1 MKGFIFSFNPNQEIL
16 LNLFKFCF
24 YMHKEVLS
32 DTTYQKFEE
41 QFKEFNQATALT
53 KPEKARKIMGQ
64 IDLLI
69 DTSAGLE
76 FIYQNIEGL
85 MDAGIFED
93 SPWAD
98 PSKLIAGLVNGTLKS
113 GHPNSTIEILS
124 ELRML
129 AIAEGDLK
137 VKCLSPTDAENYIQE
152 IVVAN
157 LEFVFNEPLEETRL
171 VMSGHELQKVHT
183 LFRFISEKTALD
195 NVKEKL
201 VEELTLICEQRPV
214 VTEKQRKIIALI
226 KERIELDPQ
235 NELDARLLRF
245 QRCIYRPTLLTVD
258 KNYKKYG
265 LLLKKL
271 TKSQL
276 KEESVEMSKSMLS
289 FGLVSQYHAVLI
301 LFLIEEGHKE
311 LVPLSLGLTEAGT
324 ARWNEFSDFISNL
337 ILKTIH
343 PHNAQCI
350 YGLAKMLESGIFSRE
365 AVRSGL
371 ANMLTI
377 KIHPEVE
384 ERILKS
390 TKNPHEK
397 VSALQYLMGALFR
410 VLGQPLGVGQ
420 GNNPTCQS
428 ARGISM
434 WSQHAPAKLIHMVQT
449 AATYNDLTF
458 RFEAHELKSSEVG
471 LGLVQHL
478 DHNLDALSVTLVPML
493 DKLYNDMMLKA
504 SGRGED
510 PHKWV
515 NPALYG
521 QWIQIGFA
529 SAYDYLSNA
538 IVDFDGFIR
547 VFYAMC
553 HPTYN
558 GGHRLIYPNPVGI
571 FITSAKGDMLGFH
584 AISLLRVDMD
594 FKGVYRAYFL
604 NPNNEGRQDW
614 GQGIKP
620 SVFGNGEVYGE
631 SSLPLHE
638 FAARI
643 YAFHYNNMEATK
655 KMENVPNKEIQVI
668 KKIAKE
674 SWGRAYTWI
683 ETKKIW

>member
-1 MKGFIFSFNPNQEIL
+1 MHNQ
-16 LNLFKFCF
+16 
-24 YMHKEVLS
+24 VLT
-32 DTTYQKFEE
+32 DKTYQNFEE
-41 QFKEFNQATALT
+41 QYKEFSQATTLT
-53 KPEKARKIMGQ
+53 KPEKARRLMGQ

-69 DTSAGLE
+69 DNPEGLE
-76 FIYQNIEGL
+76 FVYQHIAEL
-85 MDAGIFED
+85 TDAGIFEG
-93 SPWAD
+93 SAWAD
-98 PSKLIAGLVNGTLKS
+98 PSKLVAGLVNGTLKS

-124 ELRML
+124 ELRLL
-129 AIAEGDLK
+129 AMAKDEIQNNRLG
-137 VKCLSPTDAENYIQE
+137 SGDAENYIQE
-152 IVVAN
+152 VIVAN

-171 VMSGHELQKVHT
+171 VMGEHELKKVHT
-183 LFRFISEKTALD
+183 LFKFISEKTALN

-226 KERIELDPQ
+226 KEKIDLDPK
-235 NELDARLLRF
+235 NELDAKLLRF
-245 QRCIYRPTLLTVD
+245 QRSIYRPTLRTLNKD
-258 KNYKKYG
+258 FREYG
-265 LLLKKL
+265 LSLNKL

-276 KEESVEMSKSMLS
+276 KEECKEMSRVMLS
-289 FGLVSQYHAVLI
+289 FGLVSQYHAVLV
-301 LFLIEEGHKE
+301 LFLTGQDHKE
-311 LVPLSLGLTEAGT
+311 LVPLCLGLSEAGT
-324 ARWNEFSDFISNL
+324 ARWKEFQEFIANL

-343 PHNAQCI
+343 PYNAQCI

-371 ANMLTI
+371 ANMLAI

-390 TKNPHEK
+390 TRTPHEK
-397 VSALQYLMGALFR
+397 VNALQYLMGALFR
-410 VLGQPLGVGQ
+410 VLGQPLGIGQ

-449 AATYNDLTF
+449 AATHNDLTF
-458 RFEAHELKSSEVG
+458 RFEAQEIKSSEVG
-471 LGLVQHL
+471 LGLVQNL
-478 DHNLDALSVTLVPML
+478 DHNLDAVSVTLVPML
-493 DKLYNDMMLKA
+493 DKIYNEMMLRA

-547 VFYAMC
+547 VFYAMA
-553 HPTYN
+553 HPSYN

-584 AISLLRVDMD
+584 AVSLLRVDLD
-594 FKGVYRAYFL
+594 LKGIYRAYFL

-631 SSLPLHE
+631 SSLPLYE

-643 YAFHYNNMEATK
+643 YAFHYNNLEAAG
-655 KMENVPNKEIQVI
+655 KMKNVPAKEVKQIE
-668 KKIAKE
+668 KLAKE

-683 ETKKIW
+683 ERKKSW

>member
-1 MKGFIFSFNPNQEIL
+1 MHNQ
-16 LNLFKFCF
+16 
-24 YMHKEVLS
+24 VLT
-32 DTTYQKFEE
+32 DNTYQKFEE
-41 QFKEFNQATALT
+41 LLQDFSQATALT
-53 KPEKARKIMGQ
+53 RPEKAQKMMGQ

-69 DTSAGLE
+69 DTTEGLD
-76 FIYQNIEGL
+76 FIFQNIGGL
-85 MDAGIFED
+85 SKAGIFD
-93 SPWAD
+93 GSPWAD
-98 PSKLIAGLVNGTLKS
+98 PSKLVASLVNGTLKS

-124 ELRML
+124 ELRLL
-129 AIAEGDLK
+129 AIANGKIKIKGCSSD
-137 VKCLSPTDAENYIQE
+137 DAENFIQE
-152 IVVAN
+152 VIVAN

-171 VMSGHELQKVHT
+171 VMSDHELKKVHT
-183 LFRFISEKTALD
+183 LFKFISEKTKLD

-214 VTEKQRKIIALI
+214 VTEKQRKIIALV
-226 KERIELDPQ
+226 KEKIELDPTVD
-235 NELDARLLRF
+235 LDSRLLKF
-245 QRCIYRPTLLTVD
+245 QRCIYRPTIKTVNT
-258 KNYKKYG
+258 NYQEYKIS
-265 LLLKKL
+265 LKKL
-271 TKSQL
+271 SKEQL
-276 KEESVEMSKSMLS
+276 EEESIAMSKSMLS
-289 FGLVSQYHAVLI
+289 FGLVSQYHPVLI
-301 LFLIEEGHKE
+301 LFLIENGHKN
-311 LVPLSLGLTEAGT
+311 LVPFCLGLTEAGT
-324 ARWNEFSDFISNL
+324 ARWREYEKFISTL

-343 PHNAQCI
+343 PFNAQCI

-371 ANMLTI
+371 ANMLTVT
-377 KIHPEVE
+377 IHPEVE

-390 TKNPHEK
+390 TKTPHEK

-434 WSQHAPAKLIHMVQT
+434 WSQHAPAKLINMVQT

-458 RFEAHELKSSEVG
+458 RFEAQEIKASEVG
-471 LGLVQHL
+471 LGLVQNL
-478 DHNLDALSVTLVPML
+478 DHNLDAVSVTLVPML
-493 DKLYNDMMLKA
+493 DKIYNEMMLNA
-504 SGRGED
+504 SGRAED

-529 SAYDYLSNA
+529 SAYDYLFNA
-538 IVDFDGFIR
+538 IVDFDGFIK

-553 HPTYN
+553 HPKYN

-571 FITSAKGDMLGFH
+571 FITSSKGDMLGFH
-584 AISLLRVDMD
+584 AISLLRVDKD
-594 FKGVYRAYFL
+594 PKGKYRAYFL

-614 GQGIKP
+614 GQNIKP
-620 SVFGNGEVYGE
+620 SVYGNGEIYGE

-643 YAFHYNNMEATK
+643 YAFHYNNLEATD
-655 KMENVPNKEIQVI
+655 KMDNVPDEEVQ
-668 KKIAKE
+668 KIRKLARE
-674 SWGRAYTWI
+674 SWGRAYTWL

>member
-1 MKGFIFSFNPNQEIL
+1 MHNQ
-16 LNLFKFCF
+16 
-24 YMHKEVLS
+24 VLS
-32 DTTYQKFEE
+32 DNTYQKFEE
-41 QFKEFNQATALT
+41 QFKEFSEATALT
-53 KPEKARKIMGQ
+53 KPEKARKMMGQ

-69 DTSAGLE
+69 DTTEGLN
-76 FIYQNIEGL
+76 FIYQGIEGL
-85 MDAGIFED
+85 AKAGIFEG

-98 PSKLIAGLVNGTLKS
+98 PSKLVASLVNGTLKS

-124 ELRML
+124 ELRLL
-129 AIAEGDLK
+129 AIANGKFK
-137 VKCLSPTDAENYIQE
+137 VKGFSPKDAENFIQE
-152 IVVAN
+152 VIVAN

-171 VMSGHELQKVHT
+171 IMSDHELIKVHT
-183 LFRFISEKTALD
+183 LFKYISEKTKLD
-195 NVKEKL
+195 SVKEKL

-226 KERIELDPQ
+226 KEKIDLDPKK
-235 NELDARLLRF
+235 EIDARLLKF
-245 QRCIYRPTLLTVD
+245 QRCIYRPTLNTVD
-258 KNYKKYG
+258 KDYVEYREF
-265 LLLKKL
+265 LVKL
-271 TKSQL
+271 SPEQL
-276 KEESVEMSKSMLS
+276 REESKEMSQAMLS
-289 FGLVSQYHAVLI
+289 FGLVSQYHAILVIYLI
-301 LFLIEEGHKE
+301 KNSHDDLI
-311 LVPLSLGLTEAGT
+311 PICLGLSDAGT
-324 ARWNEFSDFISNL
+324 ARWIEYNDFISNL

-343 PHNAQCI
+343 PYNAQCV

-371 ANMLTI
+371 ANMLTT
-377 KIHPEVE
+377 KVHPMVE
-384 ERILKS
+384 DRILKS
-390 TKNPHEK
+390 TKTPHEK

-458 RFEAHELKSSEVG
+458 RFEGQEIKSSAVG
-471 LGLVQHL
+471 LGLVQKL
-478 DHNLDALSVTLVPML
+478 DHNLDAVSVTLVPML
-493 DKLYNDMMLKA
+493 DKIYNEMMIRA

-538 IVDFDGFIR
+538 IVDFDGFIS

-553 HPTYN
+553 HPNYN

-571 FITSAKGDMLGFH
+571 FITSSKGDMLGFH
-584 AISLLRVDMD
+584 AVSLLRVDKD
-594 FKGVYRAYFL
+594 HKGVYRAYFL

-614 GQGIKP
+614 GQNIKP
-620 SVFGNGEVYGE
+620 SVFGNGEIYGE

-638 FAARI
+638 FAARV
-643 YAFHYNNMEATK
+643 YAFHFNNLEAK
-655 KMENVPNKEIQVI
+655 EKMENVPFIEIQKI
-668 KKIAKE
+668 KKLAKE
-674 SWGRAYTWI
+674 SWGRSYTWL
-683 ETKKIW
+683 EMKKVW

>member
-1 MKGFIFSFNPNQEIL
+1 MHNQ
-16 LNLFKFCF
+16 
-24 YMHKEVLS
+24 VLS
-32 DTTYQKFEE
+32 DNTYQKFEE
-41 QFKEFNQATALT
+41 QFKEFSEATALT
-53 KPEKARKIMGQ
+53 KPEKARKMMGQ

-69 DTSAGLE
+69 DTTQGLD
-76 FIYQNIEGL
+76 FIYQRIEDL
-85 MDAGIFED
+85 AKAGIFEG
-93 SPWAD
+93 SAWAD
-98 PSKLIAGLVNGTLKS
+98 PSKLVPSLVNGTLKS
-113 GHPNSTIEILS
+113 GHPNSTIDILS
-124 ELRML
+124 ELRLL
-129 AIAEGDLK
+129 AIAKGKFK
-137 VKCLSPTDAENYIQE
+137 VKGFSAQDAENYIQE
-152 IVVAN
+152 VIVAN

-171 VMSGHELQKVHT
+171 VMTEHELKKVHT
-183 LFRFISEKTALD
+183 LFGYISEKTKLD

-226 KERIELDPQ
+226 KEKIDLDPKK
-235 NELDARLLRF
+235 ELDARLLKF
-245 QRCIYRPTLLTVD
+245 QRCIYRPTLNTVD
-258 KNYKKYG
+258 KDYIKYREF
-265 LLLKKL
+265 LVKL
-271 TKSQL
+271 SAAQL
-276 KEESVEMSKSMLS
+276 REEAKEMSQAMLS
-289 FGLVSQYHAVLI
+289 FGLVSQYHAILVIYLI
-301 LFLIEEGHKE
+301 KNGHDDLI
-311 LVPLSLGLTEAGT
+311 PICLGLSDAGA
-324 ARWNEFSDFISNL
+324 ARWVEYNDFISNL

-343 PHNAQCI
+343 PYNAQCV

-371 ANMLTI
+371 ANMLTT
-377 KIHPEVE
+377 KVHPLVE

-390 TKNPHEK
+390 TKTPHEK

-458 RFEAHELKSSEVG
+458 RFEGQEIKASEVG
-471 LGLVQHL
+471 LGLVQNL
-478 DHNLDALSVTLVPML
+478 DHNLDAVSVTLVPML
-493 DKLYNDMMLKA
+493 DKIYNEMMIRA

-538 IVDFDGFIR
+538 IVDFDGFIS

-553 HPTYN
+553 HPKYN

-571 FITSAKGDMLGFH
+571 FITSSKGDMLGFH
-584 AISLLRVDMD
+584 AVSLLRVDKD
-594 FKGVYRAYFL
+594 HKGGYRAYFL

-614 GQGIKP
+614 GQNIKP
-620 SVFGNGEVYGE
+620 SIFGNGEIYGE

-638 FAARI
+638 FAARV
-643 YAFHYNNMEATK
+643 YAFHFNNLEAK
-655 KMENVPNKEIQVI
+655 EKMENVPFVEIQKI
-668 KKIAKE
+668 KKLAKE
-674 SWGRAYTWI
+674 SWGRSYTWL
-683 ETKKIW
+683 EMKKAW

>member
-1 MKGFIFSFNPNQEIL
+1 MHNQ
-16 LNLFKFCF
+16 
-24 YMHKEVLS
+24 VLS
-32 DTTYQKFEE
+32 DNIYQNFEE
-41 QFKEFNQATALT
+41 QFKAFRQATALT
-53 KPEKARKIMGQ
+53 KPEKASRIMGQ

-69 DTSAGLE
+69 KNAAGLE
-76 FIYQNIEGL
+76 FVYQNIAEL
-85 MDAGIFED
+85 TDAGIFEG
-93 SPWAD
+93 SAWSD
-98 PSKLIAGLVNGTLKS
+98 PGKLVAGLVNGTLKS

-129 AIAEGDLK
+129 SIAKGQTHLNHFEAE
-137 VKCLSPTDAENYIQE
+137 DAENYIQE
-152 IVVAN
+152 VIVAN

-171 VMSGHELQKVHT
+171 VMSEHELKKVHT
-183 LFRFISEKTALD
+183 LFSFISEKIALD

-226 KERIELDPQ
+226 KEKIDLDPQ
-235 NELDARLLRF
+235 NDLDARLLKF
-245 QRCIYRPTLLTVD
+245 QRCIYRPTLRTLH
-258 KNYKKYG
+258 KNHQEYG
-265 LLLKKL
+265 LSLNKL
-271 TKSQL
+271 TNSQL
-276 KEESVEMSKSMLS
+276 KEECLEMSRSMLS
-289 FGLVSQYHAVLI
+289 FGLVSQYHAALL
-301 LFLIEEGHKE
+301 LFLTENHKE
-311 LVPLSLGLTEAGT
+311 LVPLCLGLSEAGT
-324 ARWNEFSDFISNL
+324 ARWKEFKDFISNL
-337 ILKTIH
+337 IVRTIH
-343 PHNAQCI
+343 PFNAQCI

-371 ANMLTI
+371 ANMLAI

-384 ERILKS
+384 ERILRS
-390 TKNPHEK
+390 TKTPHEK
-397 VSALQYLMGALFR
+397 VNALQYLMGALFR
-410 VLGQPLGVGQ
+410 VLGQPLGIGQ

-449 AATYNDLTF
+449 AATHNDLTF
-458 RFEAHELKSSEVG
+458 RFEAQEIKSSEVG
-471 LGLVQHL
+471 LGLVQNL
-478 DHNLDALSVTLVPML
+478 DHNLDAVSVTLVPML
-493 DKLYNDMMLKA
+493 DKIYNEMMLRA

-538 IVDFDGFIR
+538 IVDFDGFVR
-547 VFYAMC
+547 VFYAMA
-553 HPTYN
+553 HPSYN

-584 AISLLRVDMD
+584 AVSLLRVDKD
-594 FKGVYRAYFL
+594 LRGNYRAYFL

-643 YAFHYNNMEATK
+643 YAFHYNNLEASG
-655 KMENVPNKEIQVI
+655 KMKNVPAKEVKQIE
-668 KKIAKE
+668 KLAKE

-683 ETKKIW
+683 ERKKSW

>member
-1 MKGFIFSFNPNQEIL
+1 MHNQ
-16 LNLFKFCF
+16 
-24 YMHKEVLS
+24 VLT
-32 DTTYQKFEE
+32 DNTYQKFEE
-41 QFKEFNQATALT
+41 QFNELSKATSLT
-53 KPEKARKIMGQ
+53 RPEKAKKIMGQ

-69 DTSAGLE
+69 DSSEGLD
-76 FIYQNIEGL
+76 FIYQNISEL
-85 MDAGIFED
+85 SKAGIFQG

-98 PSKLIAGLVNGTLKS
+98 PSKLVASLVNGTLKS

-124 ELRML
+124 ELRLL
-129 AIAEGDLK
+129 AIAKGEFELK
-137 VKCLSPTDAENYIQE
+137 NITPADAENFIQE
-152 IVVAN
+152 VIVAN

-171 VMSGHELQKVHT
+171 LMSEHELQKVHT
-183 LFRFISEKTALD
+183 LFKFISEKTKLD

-214 VTEKQRKIIALI
+214 VTEKQRKIIALV
-226 KERIELDPQ
+226 KEKIELDPQ
-235 NELDARLLRF
+235 NDLDSRLLKF
-245 QRCIYRPTLLTVD
+245 QRCIYRPTELTID
-258 KNYKKYG
+258 KNIAGYKAA
-265 LLLKKL
+265 LKKL
-271 TKSQL
+271 TTVQL
-276 KEESVEMSKSMLS
+276 QQEAIEMSKSMLS
-289 FGLVSQYHAVLI
+289 FGLVSQYHAVLMI
-301 LFLIEEGHKE
+301 FLIEQKKFD
-311 LVPLSLGLTEAGT
+311 LVPFCLGLTEAGK
-324 ARWNEFSDFISNL
+324 ARWNEYQEFISKL

-343 PHNAQCI
+343 PYNAQCI

-384 ERILKS
+384 NRILKS
-390 TKNPHEK
+390 TKTPHEK

-434 WSQHAPAKLIHMVQT
+434 WSQHSPAKLINMVQT
-449 AATYNDLTF
+449 AASYNDLTF
-458 RFEAHELKSSEVG
+458 RFEGKEIKSSEVG
-471 LGLVQHL
+471 QGLVQQL
-478 DHNLDALSVTLVPML
+478 DHNLDAVSVTLVPML
-493 DKLYNDMMLKA
+493 DKIYNEMMLRA

-529 SAYDYLSNA
+529 SAYDYLFNA
-538 IVDFDGFIR
+538 IVDFEGFIK

-584 AISLLRVDMD
+584 AVSLLRVDLD
-594 FKGVYRAYFL
+594 PQGVYRAYFL

-614 GQGIKP
+614 GQNIKP
-620 SVFGNGEVYGE
+620 SVYGHGEIFGE

-638 FAARI
+638 FAARV
-643 YAFHYNNMEATK
+643 YAFHYNNLEAAD
-655 KMENVPNKEIQVI
+655 KMDNVPNKEI
-668 KKIAKE
+668 KKIYKLAKE

-683 ETKKIW
+683 ENKKQW